1 MARVVDE
8 RLVRDAPKSP
18 EALLALLFD
27 GLDWPM
33 PDHLDI
39 TEVPL
44 VDLRPEDL
52 SLREDAI
59 ARLRGVQQ
67 LPPLTAQQPF
77 GVFILT
83 FEGERLPIG
92 AVRRLVD
99 GLVRKR
105 RVKHTRAGG
114 LWDLDDLI
122 FFCRTG
128 DGGGALHVVAFRE
141 HDGKRILRAIS
152 WSSDATKNR
161 LKMLSRTTLP
171 ALMWPDAQGLDA
183 DAWQA
188 AWRDAFRTSYRDPIT
203 SAKKLAEVMAEI
215 AREIRS
221 GVREMLDVETE
232 DGPLHRILTQ
242 VREHLLGEIDGDGFA
257 DMYAQTLVY
266 GLLTAR
272 ITHPEQFQASATMLT
287 FANPFL
293 DALYSTLRGVE
304 DDGVDLDEF
313 GLLDLVE
320 LLAVTDVDQI
330 LADFGTDDTRND
342 PVIYFYEAFLEKY
355 DKKQRRDLGTYYTPI
370 PVVRTMVRLVDEIIR
385 TEMGLAGGVADATTW
400 GDYANQRGLNVPTG
414 VAATDPVIR
423 MLDPATGT
431 GTFLLEWIRRARNS
445 ASGGSSADTIADL
458 LERLDAFEVSLSAY
472 TVAHLKVSLEL
483 PEEARATERIPIHLT
498 DTLEGA
504 GVNVALFPGDE
515 LAAEGQRASRV
526 KSDLSHSV
534 VIGNP
539 PWNRVPS
546 EATGGRRVG
555 GIVRY
560 DGEKPGLMEAFTR
573 PLAALKAGKHAK
585 NLYNLYV
592 YFWRWA
598 IWKTTEQRQGPAV
611 VALITPASFLAGKA
625 FAGMRS
631 FIRRSYDAVWI
642 LDLGGEGRGPHRE
655 DNVFDGVLTPAAI
668 MIAVRRGMASP
679 DDVWADVRYRRI
691 RGTRLEKL
699 QRLEAATCLDQ
710 GWQPVLTEAITDA
723 FLPGPS
729 GEFSDAPLLADL
741 FPWQHAGVQFKRTW
755 TVAPSRNVLLKRWQ
769 KITSTQPEE
778 RQKLFTEQDPVAL
791 DRSVPSVVRPPSL
804 PPLRSLQAGDEPAAI
819 VRYAYRS
826 FDLQWAILDERACAR
841 LRPQLY
847 VSQSNEQVF
856 MASKLSLPIGGG
868 PAAIVATTIPD
879 LDIHD
884 GASGAKDIVP
894 LYRDASG
901 TPNVDSK
908 TLRAIAAAHSKVS
921 DTAPDVTVE
930 RLFAYTYG
938 VLSGTDYTERFCDH
952 LTTPGPRVPL
962 TADPGLFDELVVHGQ
977 ALICLDTFGARCSN
991 SAKGSLTPDGELR
1004 WSPPPVHGPDAL
1016 GDIAYDEATGR
1027 LTVGDGVLEGV
1038 APDVWKFSVSRL
1050 QVLKKWL
1057 GYRTL
1062 KGTGRAASSISP
1074 LDQIRH
1080 DAWQPEWSTELIEVA
1095 TVVRRHIDAMTVG
1108 QDLLERVM
1116 NGPRIAADQLPEPR
1130 PAFRK
1135 PPSTATGDDMRF
1147 DLAAED

>member
-44 VDLRPEDL
+44 VNLRPEDL

-161 LKMLSRTTLP
+161 LRMLSRTTLP

-232 DGPLHRILTQ
+232 DGPLHRILDQ

-330 LADFGTDDTRND
+330 LADFGTEDTRND

-370 PVVRTMVRLVDEIIR
+370 PVVRTMVRLVDEVIR
-385 TEMGLAGGVADATTW
+385 TEIGLSGGVADATTW
-400 GDYANQRGLNVPTG
+400 GDYSNQRGLAVPPG
-414 VAATDPVIR
+414 VEATDPVIR

-431 GTFLLEWIRRARNS
+431 GTFLLEWIRRARES
-445 ASGGSSADTIADL
+445 ASGGSAAGRIADL
-458 LERLDAFEVSLSAY
+458 LSRLDAFEVSLSAY

-483 PEEARATERIPIHLT
+483 PEEARATERVPIHLT

-526 KSDLSHSV
+526 KADLSHSV

-546 EATGGRRVG
+546 ETTGGRRVG

-560 DGEKPGLMEAFTR
+560 DGEKPGLIEAFTR
-573 PLAALKAGKHAK
+573 SLAALEAGQHAK

-598 IWKTTEQRQGPAV
+598 IWKTIEQRQGPAV
-611 VALITPASFLAGKA
+611 VALITPSSFLAGKG
-625 FAGMRS
+625 FPGMRS
-631 FIRRSYDAVWI
+631 VIRRSFDAVWI
-642 LDLGGEGRGPHRE
+642 LDLGGEGRGPQKE

-679 DDVWADVRYRRI
+679 DDTWAEIRYRRI

-699 QRLEAATCLDQ
+699 QLLEAVTSLAE
-710 GWQPVLTEAITDA
+710 GWQPVPAVAATDF
-723 FLPGPS
+723 FLPEAS
-729 GEFSDAPLLADL
+729 GVYSDAPLLTDL
-741 FPWQHAGVQFKRTW
+741 FPWQHTGVEFKRTW
-755 TVAPSRNVLLKRWQ
+755 TISPSREVLEKRWQ
-769 KITSTQPEE
+769 RIVTTDPAE
-778 RQKLFTEQDPVAL
+778 RPALFTEQHEVAM
-791 DRSVPSVVRPPSL
+791 DRSVESIVRPPSL
-804 PPLRSLQAGDEPAAI
+804 PPLRTLKAGDEPGSI
-819 VRYAYRS
+819 RRYAYRS
-826 FDLQWAILDERACAR
+826 FDRQWAILDERTCYT
-841 LRPQLY
+841 LRPPLY
-847 VSQSNEQVF
+847 AAQSEHQIFLV
-856 MASKLSLPIGGG
+856 SKLTSLLAEG
-868 PAAIVATTIPD
+868 PAAVAAATIPD
-879 LDIHD
+879 RDSFR
-884 GASGAKDIVP
+884 GSNSGKDIIA
-894 LYRDASG
+894 LYRDAG
-901 TPNVDSK
+901 RTPNADPK
-908 TLRAIAAAHSKVS
+908 ILGAITAAHRKVN
-921 DTAPDVTVE
+921 AKAVDVSVE
-930 RLFAYTYG
+930 RLFAYAYG
-938 VLSGTDYTERFCDH
+938 VLAGTDYTARFRDD
-952 LTTPGPRVPL
+952 LVNPGPRLPL
-962 TADPGLFDELVVHGQ
+962 TVDPRLFDELVEHGRS
-977 ALICLDTFGARCSN
+977 LIWLDTFGARCSDVGQ
-991 SAKGSLTPDGELR
+991 GSLVPDVGLR
-1004 WSPPPVHGPDAL
+1004 WSPPPVRGPEAL
-1016 GDIAYDEATGR
+1016 ADVAYDETTGR
-1027 LTVGDGVLEGV
+1027 LIVGDGVLEGV
-1038 APDVWKFSVSRL
+1038 APDVWTFSVSGLR
-1050 QVLKKWL
+1050 VLKKWL

-1062 KGTGRAASSISP
+1062 KGTGRAASSVSP

-1080 DAWQPEWSTELIEVA
+1080 DAWQLEWSSELIEVA

-1116 NGPRIAADQLPEPR
+1116 NGPRIAADQLPVPR

-1135 PPSTATGDDMRF
+1135 PPSTATGDEMRF